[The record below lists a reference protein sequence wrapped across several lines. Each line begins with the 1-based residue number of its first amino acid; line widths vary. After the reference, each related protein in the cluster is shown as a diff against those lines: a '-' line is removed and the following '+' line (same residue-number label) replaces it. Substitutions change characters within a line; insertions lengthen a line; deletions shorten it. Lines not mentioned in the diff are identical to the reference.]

1 MKAFIHMDISMR
13 HISTGDIKMASKFD
27 CEQNKKQEAEEW
39 QSSAIVTINPYSFCT
54 SPRFQSQLATHTNFI
69 QPTLFYV
76 LLQKRQLVLNA

>member
-39 QSSAIVTINPYSFCT
+39 QSSAIRIVSVHRQDFSLNWPLTPISF
-54 SPRFQSQLATHTNFI
+54 SQHYFMFCFKKDNWYLMLKCN
-69 QPTLFYV
+69 Y
-76 LLQKRQLVLNA
+76 